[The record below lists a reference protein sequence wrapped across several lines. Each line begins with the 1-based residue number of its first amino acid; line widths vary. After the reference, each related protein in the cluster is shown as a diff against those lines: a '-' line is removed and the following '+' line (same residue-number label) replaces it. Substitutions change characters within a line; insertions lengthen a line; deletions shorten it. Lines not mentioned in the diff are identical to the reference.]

1 MTLKAIC
8 KKLRYYFLRLLS
20 KTSLHTVGRLSA
32 RYGRLHED
40 YIVFKNRTMQDVT
53 DNARAFFE
61 YLISNEEYSRYKII
75 WMVSEPWKFRSMKA
89 KNIKFITAES
99 KNGWTSPRAYY
110 YGAVAGHYIYTNN
123 TAYLNL
129 YHCKGQKI
137 LNMWHGC
144 GYKDVAKEQ
153 HSRKK
158 KKKSMMQFDYALV
171 PGPAFVETKSRYWN
185 CPKEKILALGY
196 PRYDWMLHPSLDR
209 KTILERLFG
218 QEASKTV
225 IWMPTFRNSD
235 VLDSKEGEIK
245 MPYWLPGL
253 KNEGQLHELDQCLKT
268 TDLLLVIKKHPVQ
281 SGWQFAEDTFT
292 NIRFVTQENLDGQGI
307 KLYELIS
314 ACDGLISD
322 YSSVAVDY
330 MLLDRPIAYVL
341 ADMEEYRN
349 TRGFVFEDP
358 LKYMPGE
365 KLYDLQGI
373 RGFLQNISEGKD
385 IYREERRSLLPVM
398 HSMPVKESYSRELA
412 NYLNLT
418 VH

>member
-1 MTLKAIC
+1 MALKDIN
-8 KKLRYYFLRLLS
+8 KKLTYYFCRLLS
-20 KTSLHTVGRLSA
+20 KAGLHIVGRMSA
-32 RYGRLHED
+32 RFGRVHED

-61 YLISNEEYSRYKII
+61 YLVNNEEYSRYKII
-75 WMVSEPWKFRSMKA
+75 WMVSEPEKFRSMKTR
-89 KNIKFITAES
+89 NIKFITAES
-99 KNGWTSPRAYY
+99 RNGWTSPRAYY

-129 YHCKGQKI
+129 YHCKGQKV

-153 HSRKK
+153 HSAGAG
-158 KKKSMMQFDYALV
+158 KKSMMQFDCALV
-171 PGPAFVETKSRYWN
+171 PGPAFIETKSRYWN

-196 PRYDWMLHPSLDR
+196 PRYDWMLHPALDR
-209 KTILERLFG
+209 NTILKKLSG
-218 QEASKTV
+218 QDALRTV

-235 VLDSKEGEIK
+235 VLDSKEGQIK
-245 MPYWLPGL
+245 MPYRLPGL
-253 KNEGQLHELDQCLKT
+253 RNETELHELDQYLKMT
-268 TDLLLVIKKHPVQ
+268 EMLLIIKKHPVQ
-281 SGWQFAEDTFT
+281 SDWQFAEDTFT
-292 NIRFVTQENLDGQGI
+292 NIRFVTQKDLDIQGI

-330 MLLDRPIAYVL
+330 MLLDRPIAYIL
-341 ADMEEYRN
+341 ADMEEYRQ

-373 RGFLQNISEGKD
+373 KGFLQNVSEGKD
-385 IYREERRSLLPVM
+385 VCRGERRSLLPVM
-398 HSMPVKESYSRELA
+398 HSMPVKESYCRELA
-412 NYLNLT
+412 KYLKL
-418 VH
+418 